1 MEPRELAKEAKRAA
15 AQAAVA
21 IDPSGMSTA
30 AQKPSLTKP
39 TAGALYDRFPKF
51 VLGFFALSVC
61 CTLLAQSWA
70 LGPALVSRS
79 NEGPFLRMTEALSD
93 WWNLVGFA
101 GLGAET
107 DVAAMMKKV
116 KGGSVI
122 LLYLIG
128 QAFKYEQAPSCA
140 ACRPVD
146 GILIARWCVHSVLL
160 TFVVAWWMF
169 KDLETVGPEAF

>member
-1 MEPRELAKEAKRAA
+1 MGIQNALIGFVTVGITLFWLYVVEPRELAKEAKRAA

-39 TAGALYDRFPKF
+39 TAG
-51 VLGFFALSVC
+51 ALSVC

-93 WWNLVGFA
+93 WWNLVGFV

-128 QAFKYEQAPSCA
+128 QAFN
-140 ACRPVD
+140 
-146 GILIARWCVHSVLL
+146 VLL

>member
-1 MEPRELAKEAKRAA
+1 MGEKIL
-15 AQAAVA
+15 
-21 IDPSGMSTA
+21 
-30 AQKPSLTKP
+30 
-39 TAGALYDRFPKF
+39 
-51 VLGFFALSVC
+51 
-61 CTLLAQSWA
+61 
-70 LGPALVSRS
+70 SRS

-93 WWNLVGFA
+93 WWNLVGFV

-128 QAFKYEQAPSCA
+128 QAFKCEQAPSCA

>member
-1 MEPRELAKEAKRAA
+1 MVEPRELAKEAKRAA

-30 AQKPSLTKP
+30 AQKQSLTKP

-93 WWNLVGFA
+93 WWNLVGFV

-128 QAFKYEQAPSCA
+128 QAFKCEQAPSCA
-140 ACRPVD
+140 ACRRVD
-146 GILIARWCVHSVLL
+146 GILIALWCAQCGSDVRGGLVD
-160 TFVVAWWMF
+160 V
-169 KDLETVGPEAF
+169 